1 MAKLHGG
8 QLVVKALQREG
19 VKYIFSLSG
28 GHLLRIYDATIEAG
42 IKIIDTRHEQAAGHM
57 AEGWSLATGEM
68 GVCAVTAGPG
78 LTDAVTAIANAKMS
92 NSPMLVLGGRSALFE
107 NDIGALQDLDQ
118 MSLMLPITKWASK
131 CHEAK
136 RIPEYISMA
145 YRHAMSGRPGPAYLE
160 LPFDVLSQEVEESD
174 VPFPE
179 NYRPKYRAAGQ
190 PEAIEEAAE
199 LLAKAERPLII
210 CGAGGLWA
218 DAGEALTAFAEK
230 TGIPVM
236 TRSYGNGV
244 VPDSNRLTITG
255 TLMAAM
261 GPMSQAD
268 LILLL
273 GSRVNFS
280 MMYGRFFPPEV
291 KIIQVDIEPTEL
303 GINRGPDVGIHGDIK
318 VVVEQLTEAVPATP
332 DRAWG
337 TETTKMVQ
345 DVTDMTLGAVDMD
358 AVPIHPSRLV
368 CDIRDVVGGEGVYV
382 CDGGDIHLF
391 GVETFPAERPGS
403 LLATGLAF
411 GCLGVGLPFALAQKL
426 ANPDRTVILL
436 SGDGTFG
443 LNGMEFDTAVRH
455 GIPVVCVI
463 GNDQAWG
470 MIKHGQEGMFGK
482 DRVLGCELGPVRYD
496 LMVQGLGGHGEFV
509 ESPEDIKPALERA
522 IASGKPACVNVLTDP
537 TLPHPV
543 SEMAAE
549 MMGAY

>member
-1 MAKLHGG
+1 
-8 QLVVKALQREG
+8 
-19 VKYIFSLSG
+19 
-28 GHLLRIYDATIEAG
+28 
-42 IKIIDTRHEQAAGHM
+42 
-57 AEGWSLATGEM
+57 
-68 GVCAVTAGPG
+68 
-78 LTDAVTAIANAKMS
+78 
-92 NSPMLVLGGRSALFE
+92 
-107 NDIGALQDLDQ
+107 
-118 MSLMLPITKWASK
+118 
-131 CHEAK
+131 
-136 RIPEYISMA
+136 
-145 YRHAMSGRPGPAYLE
+145 
-160 LPFDVLSQEVEESD
+160 
-174 VPFPE
+174 
-179 NYRPKYRAAGQ
+179 
-190 PEAIEEAAE
+190 
-199 LLAKAERPLII
+199 
-210 CGAGGLWA
+210 
-218 DAGEALTAFAEK
+218 
-230 TGIPVM
+230 
-236 TRSYGNGV
+236 
-244 VPDSNRLTITG
+244 
-255 TLMAAM
+255 
-261 GPMSQAD
+261 MSQAD
-268 LILLL
+268 VILLL
-273 GSRVNFS
+273 GSRINFS

-337 TETTKMVQ
+337 TETTKMVRE
-345 DVTDMTLGAVDMD
+345 VTEMTLGAIDMD

-368 CDIRDVVGGEGVYV
+368 RDVRDLVGGEGVYV

-391 GVETFPAERPGS
+391 GLETFPAERPGS

-411 GCLGVGLPFALAQKL
+411 GCLGVGMPFALAQKL

-455 GIPVVCVI
+455 GIPIVCVI

-470 MIKHGQEGMFGK
+470 MIKHGQEAMFGN

-509 ESPEDIKPALERA
+509 ERPEDIKPAVERA

-543 SEMAAE
+543 SEMAAQ